1 MPGPFK
7 NLKPTTT
14 AFYGPGQNQPQAI
27 NYTPGASSLPTPVPN
42 VAQQE
47 KVKTPP
53 RPIPPTQSPVVGPAA
68 STRAEYE
75 TQNRR
80 LYSGGVGFGFG
91 KPAPSG
97 GNLPL
102 SSRIVRPQPKY
113 NLVQREPNANIQQ
126 LRATMPK
133 PDLRDPANIP
143 MEGPVI
149 TGDEPVQSST
159 EKPTYG
165 KTSRAVSAEEP
176 AEEPKTAADVWN
188 MDGAP
193 PKDGNEFARRLR
205 REYERTGNEAFL
217 LTARRIEK
225 LMNTGYFEF
234 RGDGSI
240 MDGDEY
246 QGNLDDPDS
255 WSEAVRERLSDGD
268 VDEPGPNNLLE
279 TGTESW
285 DSFKSGP
292 NYGSLPPEQKAFAEW
307 AQENGIAIDDDTGRM
322 YDHGKMIGSIYEPTT
337 YEGKAKQGW
346 DAIQKKTR
354 EEETQKFQ
362 EEFLGQLS
370 DLKPQNISADELIRT
385 MRLRRAQEDAL
396 NLRAAMEGGARAGVS
411 PEGAQGIM
419 SNLAARSAVA
429 GEQQEA
435 QTQLQTQ
442 MFNAQQQMDHYRI
455 RAQALMQLANM
466 QQDERMRRQAFDQ
479 AMEAQYAAQKWQEH
493 MYQLQQQVTGKDL
506 INALGGGLGQLGGMF
521 LGPLL
526 FPGAPAASAPAAPNW
541 AAMTGGY

>member
-7 NLKPTTT
+7 NLKPTTI
-14 AFYGPGQNQPQAI
+14 AFYGPGQNQLQAI
-27 NYTPGASSLPTPVPN
+27 NYPPGGSNLPTPVPN

-91 KPAPSG
+91 KPAG
-97 GNLPL
+97 GRLPL
-102 SSRIVRPQPKY
+102 SSQIARPKSQY
-113 NLVQREPNANIQQ
+113 NFVQRQQDHNIPIV
-126 LRATMPK
+126 AAMPK
-133 PDLRDPANIP
+133 PDPRDPANIP

-149 TGDEPVQSST
+149 TGDQPVQAST

-205 REYERTGNEAFL
+205 REYERTGNEALFRAAL
-217 LTARRIEK
+217 RVEK

-255 WSEAVRERLSDGD
+255 WSEAVRERLSD
-268 VDEPGPNNLLE
+268 EPGPNNLLE

-285 DSFKSGP
+285 DSFKNGP

-322 YDHGKMIGSIYEPTT
+322 YDNGRMIGSIYEPKT
-337 YEGKAKQGW
+337 YEGKAKRGW

-354 EEETQKFQ
+354 EEESEKFQ
-362 EEFLGQLS
+362 EEVLGKLGEFE
-370 DLKPQNISADELIRT
+370 PQNISADELIRT

-429 GEQQEA
+429 GGQQEA

-526 FPGAPAASAPAAPNW
+526 SPGASAASPGASAALETPNW